1 MVRVNRVIDRS
12 GADNGDGLST
22 GGAGTGT
29 VAAGNLAR
37 SVEFYR
43 RVFGFRPE
51 QDERSSR
58 VSAQLSGPN
67 RNRLLIRT
75 FEAVRAETG
84 RPRLRFVVGNLD
96 EVREVV
102 WDSGVRV
109 SRDSGQPDQ
118 IFRGP
123 NGRSLY
129 ISDPDGNEIELV
141 ENSAENAR
149 AAGGRNCRVAGWRRV
164 MRRRCSAAG

>member
-1 MVRVNRVIDRS
+1 MVRVDRVIDGS
-12 GADNGDGLST
+12 GAESGGGLST
-22 GGAGTGT
+22 GGAGT
-29 VAAGNLAR
+29 VAADNLAR

-58 VSAQLSGPN
+58 ASAQLSGPN

-75 FEAVRAETG
+75 FGAVRAETE

-96 EVREVV
+96 EAREAL
-102 WDSGVRV
+102 WDAGVSV

-118 IFRGP
+118 IFRDP

-129 ISDPDGNEIELV
+129 IRDPDGNEIELI
-141 ENSAENAR
+141 ESCAEHTH
-149 AAGGRNCRVAGWRRV
+149 AGSGRNCRVLGWRRV